1 MKSFLITAV
10 FFCFTASFVNAQ
22 SVKVFTSD
30 TTYLSSLH
38 QLFKAQWPNNRTINI
53 VFHGHSVP
61 AGYFKTPDIK
71 TMEAYPELTL
81 QYVSALYPNAVVNVI
96 KTCIGGENSVSG
108 AARFYSTVL
117 NHRPDILFIDYALN
131 DRGIGLEKAKE
142 AWISMIEKALAV
154 NIKVVLCTPTP
165 DQSEN
170 ILDTT
175 TALYKHTQ
183 QIIQL
188 ANKYKIGLVDSYN
201 AFRQLIAGGN
211 DLKKYMSQVNH
222 PGKAGHEVVLEEI
235 MKLFPVGL

>member
-1 MKSFLITAV
+1 MKPFFITAV
-10 FFCFTASFVNAQ
+10 LFCFTAGFANAQ
-22 SVKVFTSD
+22 SIKVYTSD

-38 QLFKAQWPNNRTINI
+38 QLFKAQWPNNKTINI

-71 TMEAYPELTL
+71 TMEAYPELAL

-108 AARFYSTVL
+108 AARFDSTVL

-188 ANKYKIGLVDSYN
+188 ANKYKIGLIDSYN

-222 PGKAGHEVVLEEI
+222 PGKAGHEVVLKEI
-235 MKLFPVGL
+235 SRLFPLN